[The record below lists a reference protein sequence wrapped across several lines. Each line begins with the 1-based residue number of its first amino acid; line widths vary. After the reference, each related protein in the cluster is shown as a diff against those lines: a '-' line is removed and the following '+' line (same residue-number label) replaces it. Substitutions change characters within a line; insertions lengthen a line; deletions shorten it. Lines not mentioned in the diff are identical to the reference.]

1 MAPPPAFDLDIEV
14 IPAQAPSPEEIAAK
28 PHVALELDKAKTC
41 TPFTRNTY
49 TFGLAKCPACC

>member
-1 MAPPPAFDLDIEV
+1 MVPHVFDLDIEV
-14 IPAQAPSPEEIAAK
+14 VPAHAPSPDEIAAK
-28 PHVALELDKAKTC
+28 PGLAAELELAVHC

>member
-14 IPAQAPSPEEIAAK
+14 IPAHAPSPEEIAAK
-28 PHVALELDKAKTC
+28 PNVAHEMEKGTTC

-49 TFGLAKCPACC
+49 TFGLAKCPTCC